1 MKKLKIVKL
10 GGSVI
15 TKKSGYKEPNIE
27 NIEALVKM
35 LAGVWKRGIKIIVV
49 HGAGS
54 FGHRPVMVYGIE
66 KGIKTEKDRVGYSYT
81 HSSCAYLSSLVVD
94 ALIKYGVPSI
104 SIPPAV
110 IIKQKN
116 GRIKSFNKKIV
127 YEYLKAGFLPVLYGD
142 MVLDEKLGG
151 SVCSGDKIVAELGKD
166 AEIIVLGTNVDG
178 VLADGK
184 VVEKITRKNFE
195 KVSKHLGGAGTT
207 DVTGGMRGKILE
219 IMKARRPAYVVNA
232 LHPNRI
238 EALLLGKKKPV
249 CTEISGK

>member
-1 MKKLKIVKL
+1 
-10 GGSVI
+10 
-15 TKKSGYKEPNIE
+15 
-27 NIEALVKM
+27 
-35 LAGVWKRGIKIIVV
+35 
-49 HGAGS
+49 
-54 FGHRPVMVYGIE
+54 
-66 KGIKTEKDRVGYSYT
+66 
-81 HSSCAYLSSLVVD
+81 
-94 ALIKYGVPSI
+94 
-104 SIPPAV
+104 
-110 IIKQKN
+110 
-116 GRIKSFNKKIV
+116 
-127 YEYLKAGFLPVLYGD
+127 
-142 MVLDEKLGG
+142 
-151 SVCSGDKIVAELGKD
+151 
-166 AEIIVLGTNVDG
+166 VLGTNVDG